1 MQITAELEQAYHIA
15 GLEEIR
21 VIRDRQTSQ

>member
-1 MQITAELEQAYHIA
+1 MQITAELEQAYHIT